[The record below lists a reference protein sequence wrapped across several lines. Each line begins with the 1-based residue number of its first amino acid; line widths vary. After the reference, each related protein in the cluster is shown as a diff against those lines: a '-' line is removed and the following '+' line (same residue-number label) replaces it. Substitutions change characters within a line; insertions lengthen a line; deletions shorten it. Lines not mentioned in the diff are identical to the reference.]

1 MTRTVCICLFVVLA
15 AANSARAQ
23 IAVIDPANLAQAILI
38 AERTWK
44 HYEELR
50 QQFETIR
57 RMAQG
62 LGDMERFRTPPIAL
76 TQHDPLRWTYGRAWL
91 EGLNSGDPSG
101 AAFNATALPL
111 ESLYGAPTTPLSTAA
126 RRDFERRYATVEV
139 TDSAAQTGGNQ
150 VGLTRGYHDALQR
163 AVAALESDVLNR
175 RPEYHEMTAIL
186 DEVAAAELLARRQDM
201 TSNQLL
207 SYALEQLLARGKSL
221 RDTEAAAINMQISTW
236 RDSGDANRAFVAG
249 TGDALRTWRQP

>member
-1 MTRTVCICLFVVLA
+1 MTRTISICLLVVFTA
-15 AANSARAQ
+15 ARPAHAQ
-23 IAVIDPANLAQAILI
+23 LAVIDPANLAQAILI
-38 AERTWK
+38 AERTSK

-50 QQFETIR
+50 RQFETIR

-76 TQHDPLRWTYGRAWL
+76 TQHDPLRWTFGRAWL

-111 ESLYGAPTTPLSTAA
+111 ESLYGAPAAPLSTEA
-126 RRDFERRYATVEV
+126 RRAFERRYATVEV
-139 TDSAAQTGGNQ
+139 TDSAAQTGGHQ
-150 VGLTRGYHDALQR
+150 VGLTRGYHEALQS

-186 DEVAAAELLARRQDM
+186 DEIAAAELLARRQDM
-201 TSNQLL
+201 TGNQLL

-236 RDSGDANRAFVAG
+236 RDAPDANRAFVVG
-249 TGDALRTWRQP
+249 TGDALRAWRQP

>member
-1 MTRTVCICLFVVLA
+1 MSRTLCLCLLVVFVSA
-15 AANSARAQ
+15 STARAQ

-44 HYEELR
+44 HYDELR
-50 QQFETIR
+50 REFETVR

-62 LGDMERFRTPPIAL
+62 LGDMERFRTPAVQL
-76 TQHDPLRWTYGRAWL
+76 TEHDPLRWKYGRAWL

-101 AAFNATALPL
+101 AALNASALPL
-111 ESLYGAPTTPLSTAA
+111 ESPYGVPTPISADA
-126 RRDFERRYATVEV
+126 RRMFERQYATVEI
-139 TDSAAQTGGNQ
+139 TDSAAQTGGHQ

-186 DEVAAAELLARRQDM
+186 DEIAAAELLARRQDM
-201 TSNQLL
+201 TANQLL
-207 SYALEQLLARGKSL
+207 SYALEQLLARGKSV
-221 RDTEAAAINMQISTW
+221 RDTEATAMNMQISTW
-236 RDSGDANRAFVAG
+236 RDAADANKSFVAG